1 MKKGKIIIVG
11 ATGVIGNAALERF
24 VSSGW
29 DVISVSRRKP
39 ECKSGSFKH
48 ISIDLT
54 KKNECNKIFSSMN
67 DITHVLYTAL
77 FEKPGL
83 ILGWYEED
91 QMQTNLEM
99 MQNIMEPISASNP
112 GLKHVSFLQG
122 TKAYGVHHHSISIP
136 AKESGSRDDHE
147 NFYWFQEDYIKSLQ
161 KDSNWTWTIF
171 RPQIVFGYSY
181 GTAMNLIPIIGIYA
195 AICYETKKPFSFP
208 GRSDVI
214 LEAVDARLIAK
225 ACEWAAFN
233 KESENQI
240 FNITNGDVFTWGDVW
255 STISQSLNISPGPD
269 DQIQLSAWLPKQSK
283 IWESIVDKYDLKK
296 NKLSEMLGESHYYA
310 DFCFGHG
317 VAENIKAALVST
329 IKLRQAGFHECID
342 TEEMFKELFNE
353 FQERKILPKFN

>member
-99 MQNIMEPISASNP
+99 MQN
-112 GLKHVSFLQG
+112 KQRV
-122 TKAYGVHHHSISIP
+122 
-136 AKESGSRDDHE
+136 
-147 NFYWFQEDYIKSLQ
+147 
-161 KDSNWTWTIF
+161 
-171 RPQIVFGYSY
+171 
-181 GTAMNLIPIIGIYA
+181 LI
-195 AICYETKKPFSFP
+195 C
-208 GRSDVI
+208 
-214 LEAVDARLIAK
+214 
-225 ACEWAAFN
+225 
-233 KESENQI
+233 
-240 FNITNGDVFTWGDVW
+240 
-255 STISQSLNISPGPD
+255 
-269 DQIQLSAWLPKQSK
+269 
-283 IWESIVDKYDLKK
+283 
-296 NKLSEMLGESHYYA
+296 
-310 DFCFGHG
+310 
-317 VAENIKAALVST
+317 
-329 IKLRQAGFHECID
+329 
-342 TEEMFKELFNE
+342 
-353 FQERKILPKFN
+353 